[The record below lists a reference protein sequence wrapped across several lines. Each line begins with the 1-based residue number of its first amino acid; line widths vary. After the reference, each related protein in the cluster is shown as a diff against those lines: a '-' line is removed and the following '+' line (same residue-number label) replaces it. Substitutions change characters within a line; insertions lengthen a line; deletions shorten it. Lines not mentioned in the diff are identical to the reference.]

1 VLVSQLGELVGE
13 AHLGLGGG
21 RCGGRRNVCGGA
33 HGRGFR
39 LLAMIEED
47 QHQGETYRLLFEQR
61 PLCL

>member
-1 VLVSQLGELVGE
+1 MLVSQLGELVGK
-13 AHLGLGGG
+13 AHLGLVGG

-39 LLAMIEED
+39 LLAMIADD
-47 QHQGETYRLLFEQR
+47 QYQDETYKLLFEQR